1 MTTDRDDIVG
11 RLVDGRYR
19 VESVLA
25 RGGMATVYVA
35 TDIRLDRTVAVK
47 VMRRAL
53 AEDHGFVTRFE
64 HEAKAA
70 ARLSHPN
77 VVAVYDQG
85 SYDGLV
91 FLVMEYVP
99 GHTLRDVIRA
109 HGALEP
115 ARALGVIDQVLL
127 ALSAAHEAGFVH
139 RDIKPEN
146 VLITASGMVK
156 VADFGLA
163 RALNGDGTGTS
174 VGTIIGTVAYLS
186 PEQVLTGAADER
198 SDIYSA
204 GIVLFE
210 LLTGAVPFEA
220 ATPIAVAY
228 RHVNEDVPA
237 PSEWVDG
244 VPDFV
249 DDMVLM
255 ATAREP
261 ADRYPDAWTFE
272 QDVID
277 AQALLVATPE
287 PAAARPSRTAVATGA
302 TAAAAAAA
310 NATTVNGAAAGT
322 TTAAMAV
329 TSEAR
334 SVAEPSTPAPSTDE
348 HELSPR
354 GAADAATVLVART
367 PIDEPTQ
374 VFSNPATAVPAA
386 SSHGTNSMNSRSRSG
401 GSMDGTAVL
410 TRPDVPPVS
419 HRPVVIS
426 GGGGGGRN
434 GADPKVAGSAKSGK
448 RTVFLLVVA
457 MLTVLV
463 GGGAWY
469 LGSLRYVE
477 VPNVT
482 GMSVSEA
489 SRTLA
494 VAELS
499 LVEAGQE
506 PSEDVP
512 SGSVLRT
519 EPGTGERARAG
530 SSVDVVTSTG
540 PALIAVPDVSGM
552 DVGEATSAL
561 TEAGLALGSA
571 DSVFSAD
578 ASKGTV
584 VGSRPEA
591 GSTQRAGTEV
601 TLLVSNGSEPIDI
614 PNVVGQPLAAAK
626 TQMGDAGLVTTV
638 REETAP
644 VGTPS
649 GQVMSTEPAVGTT
662 VQVGSSVTLV
672 VSKNTGPV
680 RVPDVVGMGQQEAVA
695 TLQGAGLLPATVNQL
710 PIVVLDRVY
719 AQDPPAGSSLPPG
732 GTVTLTIV

>member
-53 AEDHGFVTRFE
+53 AEDHDFVTRFE

-99 GHTLRDVIRA
+99 GHTLRDVIRT

-210 LLTGAVPFEA
+210 LLTGVVPFEA

-237 PSEWVDG
+237 PSELVDG

-249 DDMVLM
+249 DDMVLI

-272 QDVID
+272 QDVVD
-277 AQALLVATPE
+277 AQAMLVVDPSPAPTRSSRPASTPATTARQTSTSRPASAAA
-287 PAAARPSRTAVATGA
+287 PAAAGAAAA
-302 TAAAAAAA
+302 TAAAASSAAPVDEA
-310 NATTVNGAAAGT
+310 D
-322 TTAAMAV
+322 MAE
-329 TSEAR
+329 S
-334 SVAEPSTPAPSTDE
+334 
-348 HELSPR
+348 
-354 GAADAATVLVART
+354 ATVMVERGHM
-367 PIDEPTQ
+367 DDPTQ
-374 VFSNPATAVPAA
+374 VFTSAPTGGAATAGT
-386 SSHGTNSMNSRSRSG
+386 SSSVTTALSRSNA
-401 GSMDGTAVL
+401 SMDGTAVL
-410 TRPDVPPVS
+410 TRPDVPPVN
-419 HRPVVIS
+419 HRPIVVPSARPASS
-426 GGGGGGRN
+426 GGGGRDGGP
-434 GADPKVAGSAKSGK
+434 DPRIASSGRSGK
-448 RTVFLLVVA
+448 RTAFLLAVVL
-457 MLTVLV
+457 LTVLV

-477 VPNVT
+477 VPDVT
-482 GMSVSEA
+482 GMSVGEA

-499 LVEAGQE
+499 LVEAGEE
-506 PSEDVP
+506 PSDNVP
-512 SGSVLRT
+512 SGSVVRT
-519 EPGTGERARAG
+519 DPGVGDRARAG
-530 SSVDVVTSTG
+530 SSVDVITSTG
-540 PALIAVPDVSGM
+540 PELIAVPSVTGM
-552 DVGEATSAL
+552 SVDEATTAI
-561 TEAGLALGSA
+561 TGAGLALGNT
-571 DSVFSAD
+571 DNVYSAD
-578 ASKGTV
+578 APAGDV

-591 GSTQRAGTEV
+591 GSTQRPGTEV

-614 PNVVGQPLAAAK
+614 PNVVGQPLAEAK
-626 TQMGDAGLVTTV
+626 ARMGDAGLVTTV

-644 VGTPS
+644 AGTPS
-649 GQVMSTEPAVGTT
+649 GQVTATEPAVGTT
-662 VQVGSSVTLV
+662 VQVGSTVTLV

-695 TLQGAGLLPATVNQL
+695 TLQGVGLLPATVNQL
-710 PIVVLDRVY
+710 PIVVLDKVY